1 MAEEIKK
8 EVSLADEYV
17 QQGQVLIGSEKFE
30 EAVVY
35 FDKALNEDPMHQV
48 AYISK
53 GVAKASL
60 DL

>member
-1 MAEEIKK
+1 MSEERNK

-30 EAVVY
+30 EAIVY

-48 AYISK
+48 AHISRR
-53 GVAKASL
+53 S
-60 DL
+60 